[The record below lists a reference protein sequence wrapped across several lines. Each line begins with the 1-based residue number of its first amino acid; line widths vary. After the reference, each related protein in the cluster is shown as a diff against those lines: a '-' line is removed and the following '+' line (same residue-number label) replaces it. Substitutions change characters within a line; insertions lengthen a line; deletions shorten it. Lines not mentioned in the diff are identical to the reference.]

1 VEKQLLHIVVNAVF
15 GLADAFPQIFAQM
28 KGIVSS
34 VRRFLSKYIPAC
46 SEAAAI
52 ASALD
57 PKDGALIAEAVA
69 VLKLLTTPA
78 APASAPAPLEIRT
91 VESTQE
97 SVVPAAAPEKLD

>member
-1 VEKQLLHIVVNAVF
+1 VEKQILHIVVNAVF
-15 GLADAFPQIFAQM
+15 GLADAFPQVFAQM

-69 VLKLLTTPA
+69 ALKLLTTP
-78 APASAPAPLEIRT
+78 PLEIRT

-97 SVVPAAAPEKLD
+97 SVVPAVAPEKLD